1 MRLGRRLWLL
11 MAIALGSIGCRAAG
25 TGSLSLNSRPMPIQE
40 PLVDLDQFVA
50 DHNRNA
56 AMIQSL
62 EASPAIKVAMP
73 RRPQF
78 PLEGRMA
85 LDRPR
90 NFRLE
95 LFSHKD
101 SKADIGSNAEE
112 FWFWVSNTEDRSI
125 YWCNYADLE
134 SSPLAVTYQ
143 PDWIIEALGLRPISP
158 EEKAEIKPRKGPEPG
173 TTTLVFAPTRNRT
186 ESYTR
191 WMTVSNRDRR
201 IKQLQIYTATTP
213 PVLIAQA
220 TPSDYKPFA
229 SQSDRTATAKG
240 DCYLPEKL
248 VLDWKR
254 DQVMKMEVVLLDVHL
269 NEFDPSR
276 KEALFTEPEIEGY
289 KRRNLAELNRGAR
302 QQGQRTIT
310 RQTIPS
316 PASRNAVELGRP
328 APLSDDDGPVVPKL
342 GLTNPPATRSV
353 ASSMPIPPPQTLVGS
368 PLPTPPEP
376 PALQSARNE
385 QYPPLGGGFSIER

>member
-1 MRLGRRLWLL
+1 MRLGRRLCLL
-11 MAIALGSIGCRAAG
+11 MAMALGSIGCRAAG
-25 TGSLSLNSRPMPIQE
+25 TGSLSLNSRPAPIQE
-40 PLVDLDQFVA
+40 PLVDLDQFVIE
-50 DHNRNA
+50 HNRNA
-56 AMIQSL
+56 ALIQSL

-112 FWFWVSNTEDRSI
+112 FWFWVSNSEDRSI

-143 PDWIIEALGLRPISP
+143 PDWIVEALGLRPISA
-158 EEKAEIKPRKGPEPG
+158 EEKAGIKQRKGPETG
-173 TTTLVFAPTRNRT
+173 TTTLVFAPTRNRS

-201 IKQLQIYTATTP
+201 IKILQIYTATSP

-229 SQSDRTATAKG
+229 SQSEETATATTKG
-240 DCYLPEKL
+240 LCYLPEKL

-269 NEFDPSR
+269 NQFDPSR

-310 RQTIPS
+310 RQTIPP
-316 PASRNAVELGRP
+316 PASRNAVELG
-328 APLSDDDGPVVPKL
+328 
-342 GLTNPPATRSV
+342 
-353 ASSMPIPPPQTLVGS
+353 
-368 PLPTPPEP
+368 
-376 PALQSARNE
+376 
-385 QYPPLGGGFSIER
+385 